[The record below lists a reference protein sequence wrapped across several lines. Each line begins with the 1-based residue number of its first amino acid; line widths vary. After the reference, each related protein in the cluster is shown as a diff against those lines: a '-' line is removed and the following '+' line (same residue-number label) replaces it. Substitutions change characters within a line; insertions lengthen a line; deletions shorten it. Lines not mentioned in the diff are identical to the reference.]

1 METMKHR
8 LRTTARR
15 ELYAQRKQTI
25 EPIFGIIKATM
36 GFRCFSLRG
45 LRKVRT
51 GSTPV
56 TPAYNLT
63 GLFQLGCALSDA

>member
-1 METMKHR
+1 
-8 LRTTARR
+8 
-15 ELYAQRKQTI
+15 
-25 EPIFGIIKATM
+25 M